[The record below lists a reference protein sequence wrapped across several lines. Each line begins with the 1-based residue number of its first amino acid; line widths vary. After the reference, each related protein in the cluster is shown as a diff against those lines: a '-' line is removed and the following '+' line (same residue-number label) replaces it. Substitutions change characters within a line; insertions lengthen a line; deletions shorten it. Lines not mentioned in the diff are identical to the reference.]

1 MLFFLSFII
10 VKKVWLWFEQR
21 KISLLAL
28 GNFDEYFFTFFEKC
42 INYTSLE
49 PLYIQSPFKIRI
61 K

>member
-49 PLYIQSPFKIRI
+49 PLYIQSPFEIRI

>member
-1 MLFFLSFII
+1 MLFFII
-10 VKKVWLWFEQR
+10 YNSKGKVWLWFEQR
-21 KISLLAL
+21 EISLLAL

-49 PLYIQSPFKIRI
+49 PLYIQSPFEIRI